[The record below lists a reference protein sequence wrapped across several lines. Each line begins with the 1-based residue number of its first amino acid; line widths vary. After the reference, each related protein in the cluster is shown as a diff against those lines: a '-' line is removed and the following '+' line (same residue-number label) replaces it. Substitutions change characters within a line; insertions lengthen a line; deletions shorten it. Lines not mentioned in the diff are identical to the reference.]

1 MTGSGDGTVISLDLG
16 AHLLQAGAVLAGNV
30 VVWRNFA
37 QVVENGAGLF
47 ITAQFNQ
54 GFGQPVQGFDIVGKQ
69 FQYGAVDLGRA
80 LPIALEG
87 KVYRLTVQ
95 ATPELRSISGGRN
108 FGVHPSPSIIWRP
121 GPGSLESTL
130 RLLPAQRNPAAP
142 SGGRFPFCLLTV
154 ISISRGRSIAKSS

>member
-1 MTGSGDGTVISLDLG
+1 MAGGGDGPVISLDLG
-16 AHLLQAGAVLAGNV
+16 AHLLQAGAVLAGDV

-37 QVVENGAGLF
+37 QMVENGASLF
-47 ITAQFNQ
+47 VTAQFNQ

-95 ATPELRSISGGRN
+95 AAPELRSISGGRN
-108 FGVHPSPSIIWRP
+108 FGAHPSPSIIWRP
-121 GPGSLESTL
+121 GPGSL
-130 RLLPAQRNPAAP
+130 
-142 SGGRFPFCLLTV
+142 
-154 ISISRGRSIAKSS
+154 